1 MSWPPVRTSCL
12 HQRMLNFLG
21 GFGEAILFPFFDGDG
36 VVQKV
41 LVIDSITADLRTF
54 LPFVNKLTIPV
65 WGPMQAH
72 GPLK

>member
-1 MSWPPVRTSCL
+1 MSWPPVPASCL
-12 HQRMLNFLG
+12 HQRVLKFLG
-21 GFGEAILFPFFDGDG
+21 GFGEATLFPLFDGDG

-54 LPFVNKLTIPV
+54 LPVVNKLTIPV
-65 WGPMQAH
+65 WEPMEAY